1 MKPENIQLLAPLF
14 QILGKNEVKEVG
26 RLSGFIQR
34 ERSFS
39 AAQFLHFLFL
49 KKSEII
55 SDSLETLCTDL
66 AEQDIFMTKSA
77 LNKRFDERAVTFLET
92 IFGRLFKTQ
101 LQLAFPKLTGYT
113 FTRIRILD
121 STTIKLPD
129 AYQGNFQGVHCS
141 SVKVQVEFDYLTQ
154 QLLYFDLMN
163 GRDAD
168 NPAGMTRLPLI
179 QEREL
184 VLQDLGYF
192 QFDFFKKVHAKGAFY
207 ITKTKKDTQLFVEV
221 SHPPRHPNG
230 KLIESRR
237 YKQIHLEEI
246 ALDMVRGEYKEW
258 SQLFVG
264 RHEKMPARC
273 ILYRLSEE
281 QKKELHKREKRR
293 RQKKQG
299 QVHKNEVEQI
309 PGVVIYLTNVPEDMP
324 ASEIHEL
331 YRLRWQIELL
341 FKTWK
346 SDLEVD
352 KVKKVKI
359 ERWLCHFYLQS
370 IVLLLTEMIMG
381 MMRNDLWVTRKRR
394 ISERKTVRL
403 IAKQINRLLK
413 SMWHSKKQLYVY
425 FDTLTRNVS
434 SFCLKCKK
442 RKTS

>member
-39 AAQFLHFLFL
+39 AAQFYTFCFE
-49 KKSEII
+49 KSEII

-77 LNKRFDERAVTFLET
+77 LNKRFDERAVTFWKPFWT
-92 IFGRLFKTQ
+92 IIQNAASTRL
-101 LQLAFPKLTGYT
+101 PKLTGYT

-192 QFDFFKKVHAKGAFY
+192 QFDF
-207 ITKTKKDTQLFVEV
+207 
-221 SHPPRHPNG
+221 
-230 KLIESRR
+230 
-237 YKQIHLEEI
+237 
-246 ALDMVRGEYKEW
+246 
-258 SQLFVG
+258 
-264 RHEKMPARC
+264 
-273 ILYRLSEE
+273 
-281 QKKELHKREKRR
+281 
-293 RQKKQG
+293 
-299 QVHKNEVEQI
+299 
-309 PGVVIYLTNVPEDMP
+309 
-324 ASEIHEL
+324 
-331 YRLRWQIELL
+331 
-341 FKTWK
+341 
-346 SDLEVD
+346 
-352 KVKKVKI
+352 
-359 ERWLCHFYLQS
+359 
-370 IVLLLTEMIMG
+370 
-381 MMRNDLWVTRKRR
+381 
-394 ISERKTVRL
+394 
-403 IAKQINRLLK
+403 
-413 SMWHSKKQLYVY
+413 
-425 FDTLTRNVS
+425 
-434 SFCLKCKK
+434 
-442 RKTS
+442 